1 MKKALQQTCYIS
13 IENNENIGC
22 QLFNIAYLINILN
35 KSKKN
40 NIKRKIV
47 FRKGNHIYSDSLF
60 KGLFTILDDDKYNKI
75 GFDKLSINDID
86 NDNDNDIESLCSST
100 KNIEICDTSTN
111 TRNVATTF
119 NYIDKYIKKKI
130 LELVYSNEDL
140 MYQAYYMYRDIL
152 AFFGENTKD
161 EDIAALHILKADSK
175 DYDYYYN
182 ALSIMNNLK
191 INNIAVITDDI
202 EWAKTV
208 LNDINDINDTSTYTL
223 YYVDNAE
230 KNNYE
235 IRFILMSM
243 FKNLIVSNNAYD
255 MDSMWASYL
264 SYYDNKKVISIDKN
278 IIHKYITDIL

>member
-1 MKKALQQTCYIS
+1 MKRALQQTCYIS

-60 KGLFTILDDDKYNKI
+60 KGLFTILDDDKYDKI

-86 NDNDNDIESLCSST
+86 IDNDIESLCSST

>member
-1 MKKALQQTCYIS
+1 MKRALQQTCYIS
-13 IENNENIGC
+13 IENNDNIGC

-40 NIKRKIV
+40 NIKRRIV
-47 FRKGNHIYSDSLF
+47 FRKGNHIYSDSIF
-60 KGLFTILDDDKYNKI
+60 KGLFTILDDDKYDKI
-75 GFDKLSINDID
+75 GFDKLSINDI
-86 NDNDNDIESLCSST
+86 DIESLCSST

-111 TRNVATTF
+111 TRNVTMTF
-119 NYIDKYIKKKI
+119 NYIDKSIKKKI

-152 AFFGENTKD
+152 TFFGENTKD
-161 EDIAALHILKADSK
+161 EDIAALHILKAESK

-191 INNIAVITDDI
+191 IKNIAVITDDI

-208 LNDINDINDTSTYTL
+208 LNDINDINDSSTYTL
-223 YYVDNAE
+223 YYVNNAE

-255 MDSMWASYL
+255 MDSIWASYL

>member
-60 KGLFTILDDDKYNKI
+60 KGLFTILDDDKYDKI

-86 NDNDNDIESLCSST
+86 IDNDIESLCSST

>member
-1 MKKALQQTCYIS
+1 MKRALQQTCYIS
-13 IENNENIGC
+13 IENNDNIGC

-40 NIKRKIV
+40 NIKRRIV
-47 FRKGNHIYSDSLF
+47 FRKGNHIYSDSIF
-60 KGLFTILDDDKYNKI
+60 KGLFTILDDDKYDKI
-75 GFDKLSINDID
+75 GFDKLSINDI
-86 NDNDNDIESLCSST
+86 DIESLCSST

-111 TRNVATTF
+111 TRNVAMTF
-119 NYIDKYIKKKI
+119 NYIDKSIKKKI

-152 AFFGENTKD
+152 TFFGENTKD
-161 EDIAALHILKADSK
+161 EDIAALHILKAESK

-191 INNIAVITDDI
+191 IKNIAVITDDI

-208 LNDINDINDTSTYTL
+208 LNDINDINDSSTYTL
-223 YYVDNAE
+223 YYVNNAE

-255 MDSMWASYL
+255 MDSIWASYL

>member
-13 IENNENIGC
+13 IENNDNIGC

-35 KSKKN
+35 ISKKN
-40 NIKRKIV
+40 NIKRRIV
-47 FRKGNHIYSDSLF
+47 FRKGNHIYSDSIF
-60 KGLFTILDDDKYNKI
+60 KGLFNILDDDKYDKI
-75 GFDKLSINDID
+75 GFDKLSINDI
-86 NDNDNDIESLCSST
+86 DIESLCSST

-111 TRNVATTF
+111 TRNVAMTF
-119 NYIDKYIKKKI
+119 NYIDKSIKKKI

-152 AFFGENTKD
+152 TFFGENTKD
-161 EDIAALHILKADSK
+161 EDIAALHILKAESK

-191 INNIAVITDDI
+191 IKNIAVITDDI

-208 LNDINDINDTSTYTL
+208 LNDINDINDSSTYTL
-223 YYVDNAE
+223 YYVNNAE

-243 FKNLIVSNNAYD
+243 FKNLIVSNNPYD
-255 MDSMWASYL
+255 MDSMWASYI

>member
-60 KGLFTILDDDKYNKI
+60 KGLFTILDDDKYDKI

-86 NDNDNDIESLCSST
+86 IDNDIESLCSST

-255 MDSMWASYL
+255 MDSLWASYL

>member
-1 MKKALQQTCYIS
+1 MKRALQQTCYIS
-13 IENNENIGC
+13 IENNDNIGC

-40 NIKRKIV
+40 NIKRRIV
-47 FRKGNHIYSDSLF
+47 FRKGNHIYSDSIF
-60 KGLFTILDDDKYNKI
+60 KGLFTILDDDKYDKI
-75 GFDKLSINDID
+75 GFDKLSINDI
-86 NDNDNDIESLCSST
+86 DIESLCSST

-161 EDIAALHILKADSK
+161 EDIAALHILKAESK

-191 INNIAVITDDI
+191 IKNIAVITDDI

-208 LNDINDINDTSTYTL
+208 LNDINDINDSSTYTL
-223 YYVDNAE
+223 YYVNNAE

-255 MDSMWASYL
+255 MDSIWASYL

>member
-47 FRKGNHIYSDSLF
+47 FRKGNHIYSDSIF
-60 KGLFTILDDDKYNKI
+60 KGLFTILDDDKYDKI
-75 GFDKLSINDID
+75 GFDKLSINDI
-86 NDNDNDIESLCSST
+86 DIESLCSST

-111 TRNVATTF
+111 TRNVAMTF
-119 NYIDKYIKKKI
+119 NYIDKSIKKKI

>member
-13 IENNENIGC
+13 IENNDNIGC

-40 NIKRKIV
+40 NIKRRIV
-47 FRKGNHIYSDSLF
+47 FRKGNHIYSDSIF
-60 KGLFTILDDDKYNKI
+60 KGLFTILDDDKYDKI
-75 GFDKLSINDID
+75 GFDKLSINDI
-86 NDNDNDIESLCSST
+86 DIESLCSST

-111 TRNVATTF
+111 TRNVAMTF
-119 NYIDKYIKKKI
+119 NYIDKSIKKKI

-161 EDIAALHILKADSK
+161 EDIAALHILKAESK

-191 INNIAVITDDI
+191 IKNIAVITDDI

-208 LNDINDINDTSTYTL
+208 LNDINDINDSSTYTL
-223 YYVDNAE
+223 YYVNNAE

-255 MDSMWASYL
+255 MDSIWASYL

>member
-60 KGLFTILDDDKYNKI
+60 KGLFTILDDDKYDKI
-75 GFDKLSINDID
+75 GFDKLSINDI
-86 NDNDNDIESLCSST
+86 DNDNDIESLCSST

>member
-60 KGLFTILDDDKYNKI
+60 KGLFTILDDDKYDKI

-86 NDNDNDIESLCSST
+86 IDNDIESLCSST

-111 TRNVATTF
+111 TRNVAMTF
-119 NYIDKYIKKKI
+119 NYIDKSIKKKI

-152 AFFGENTKD
+152 TFFGENTKD
-161 EDIAALHILKADSK
+161 EDIAALHILKAESK

-191 INNIAVITDDI
+191 IKNIAVITDDI

-208 LNDINDINDTSTYTL
+208 LNDINDINDSSTYTL
-223 YYVDNAE
+223 YYVNNAE